1 LRYSQLLIPTLKEVP
16 ADAQVASHIF
26 LVRGGYIRQVAAGI
40 YSFLPMGL
48 RVVNKVARIVREEL
62 NRAGAQEVLLPIS
75 LPAELWQ
82 ESGRWQKYGPEL
94 LRFHDRKGKD
104 FCIGPTH
111 EEAIVELV
119 RRDVRSYRELP
130 INLYQIQTKFRDE
143 ARPRAGLMRG
153 REFTMKD
160 AYSFHVD
167 EQDAMREY
175 QNMYDAYTRIFT
187 RCGLKFRAVE
197 AGTGA
202 IGGSHSHE
210 FQVLATSGEDAIVAC
225 DTCGYAAN
233 VELAELRATPAAE
246 APDLATFH
254 ARSKVHT
261 PAKHTVEEVTDF
273 LKVTAQQLAKTLIYL
288 ADGKPVAVMIR
299 GDRDVNEPK
308 LQAAL
313 GAEELVLATDKAVEE
328 VTKAPVGFAG
338 PVGLDVPLFV
348 DRELETMVNFVTGAN
363 EGDQHFVNVNLGRDF
378 RPTAVLDVRTAAAGD
393 RCARCEA
400 GTYEG
405 YRGIEVGQVFF
416 LGTKYSQ
423 PMQCTFLDEAGASK
437 PMVMGCYGIGV
448 TRTAAAAIE
457 QGHDDAGI
465 VWPMAI
471 APFHVEVVSL
481 QPKDAAVAEAAQRLH
496 DELQAAGVEV
506 LLDDRDERVGVK
518 LNDADLIGIPLR
530 VAVGKKSLQAG
541 EVEVKWR
548 RAAEIEKV
556 KVGDAARVCA
566 ERVKAELAG

>member
-1 LRYSQLLIPTLKEVP
+1 MRYSQLLIPTLKEVP

-48 RVVNKVARIVREEL
+48 RVVNKVASIVREEL

-111 EEAIVELV
+111 EEAVVELV
-119 RRDVRSYRELP
+119 RRDVRSYRALP

-153 REFTMKD
+153 REFMMKD

-167 EQDAMREY
+167 EADAMREY
-175 QNMYDAYTRIFT
+175 QNMYDAYARIFT

-210 FQVLATSGEDAIVAC
+210 FQVLAASGEDAIVAC
-225 DTCGYAAN
+225 DRCGYAAN
-233 VELAELRATPAAE
+233 VELAELRPATAE

-261 PAKHTVEEVTDF
+261 PAKHTVEEVTEF
-273 LKVTAQQLAKTLIYL
+273 LGVTAQQLAKTLVYL
-288 ADGKPVAVMIR
+288 ADAKPVAVMIR

-308 LQAAL
+308 LKAAL
-313 GAEELVLATDKAVEE
+313 EVEELVLASDKAVEE

-338 PVGLDVPLFV
+338 PVGLGVPLFV
-348 DRELETMVNFVTGAN
+348 DREIETMVNFVTGAN

-378 RPTAVLDVRTAAAGD
+378 RPTAVLDIRTAAAGD
-393 RCARCEA
+393 RCARCDE
-400 GTYEG
+400 GTYQG
-405 YRGIEVGQVFF
+405 YRGIEVGQVFY

-423 PMQCTFLDEAGASK
+423 PMGCSFLDEAGATK
-437 PMVMGCYGIGV
+437 LMVMGCYGIGV

-465 VWPMAI
+465 IWPMAI

-481 QPKDAAVAEAAQRLH
+481 QPRDAAVAEAAQRLH

-530 VAVGKKSLQAG
+530 VAVGKRSLQAG

-548 RAAEIEKV
+548 RAAEVEKV
-556 KVGDAARVCA
+556 KVADAARICA
-566 ERVKAELAG
+566 ERVPAELRG